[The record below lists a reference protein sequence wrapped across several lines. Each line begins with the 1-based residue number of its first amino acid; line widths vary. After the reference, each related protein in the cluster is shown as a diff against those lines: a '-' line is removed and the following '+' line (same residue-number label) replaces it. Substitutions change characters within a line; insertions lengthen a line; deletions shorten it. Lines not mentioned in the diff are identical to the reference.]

1 MDQTFLL
8 FDLDGTISD
17 PLEGISRSINYALE
31 AFGYNSQPMSEI
43 AKYVGPPLDDTFIE
57 ITGSTDKSEINNLI
71 EKYRERY
78 SDIGYSENYLYPDVK
93 EAIHTLADHDIP
105 LAICTSKRRDFAEKI
120 ITKFSMREYFQFIC
134 GGDIGIKKSQQIK
147 LLLSD
152 KSIDHSAVMI
162 GDRAVDLV
170 AAHRNRLKSV
180 GVLWGYGSQQE
191 LEAESPLYL
200 LSQPAGL
207 FRLMG

>member
-1 MDQTFLL
+1 MNQTFLL

-31 AFGYNSQPMSEI
+31 AFGYDSRPMSDI
-43 AKYVGPPLDDTFIE
+43 AKFVGPPLDDTFIE
-57 ITGSTDKSEINNLI
+57 ITGATDKSRINNLI

-78 SDIGYSENYLYPDVK
+78 SEIGYSENYLYPDVK
-93 EAIHTLADHDIP
+93 EAIHTLAGYDIP
-105 LAICTSKRRDFAEKI
+105 MAICTSKRQDFAEKI
-120 ITKFSMREYFQFIC
+120 ITKFSMRDYFQFIC
-134 GGDIGIKKSQQIK
+134 GGDIGIKKWQQIES
-147 LLLSD
+147 LLSD

-170 AAHRNRLKSV
+170 AAHKNSLKSA

-191 LEAESPLYL
+191 LETESPFYL
-200 LSQPAGL
+200 LSQPAEL
-207 FRLMG
+207 LRLMG